1 VVLTEVKIFS
11 RVEAN
16 AVVAHIV
23 GLEQQVGSIT
33 LIAVE
38 EQRI

>member
-1 VVLTEVKIFS
+1 VALTEVKIFS

-16 AVVAHIV
+16 AVVGHIA
-23 GLEQQVGSIT
+23 GLEQQADNIT

-38 EQRI
+38 